1 MGWAWATLFV
11 QGALQ
16 HSLIVPAWPRYFD
29 GVASGVQSGGWI
41 EDKCPRNHLDLN
53 AQRAL
58 YTDNYMAIGVNPC
71 SPLLAAQDMQACLD
85 TLGIASSLD
94 EVGGDTGEYIGY
106 SIDGAAATGL
116 LPARR
121 FWQIDFPPTICW
133 DQAALALT

>member
-1 MGWAWATLFV
+1 M
-11 QGALQ
+11 
-16 HSLIVPAWPRYFD
+16 
-29 GVASGVQSGGWI
+29 
-41 EDKCPRNHLDLN
+41 DLN

-58 YTDNYMAIGVNPC
+58 YIDNHTALGVDPF
-71 SPLLAAQDMQACLD
+71 SPLLAAQDMKARLD
-85 TLGIASSLD
+85 SLGIVSSLD